1 MIASLVNNIPPQHVI
16 RSVKASVTHTIRGHS
31 SAQGAWYKDLL
42 RSGLKSRSMSSSSG
56 ACSLLFITQS
66 PLDTRHGNQK
76 EKIWNAQ
83 CSRSRALYCTV
94 TPQRKNP
101 QPPSVAR
108 PPSVTRPPSPTRCR
122 ETTKRKVALFVGYD
136 GTSYKGFQRNAGVS
150 TVSDALEHALHA
162 ARAISDENLGFLNKI
177 KWQVAARTDRGV
189 GALGNLVSAKLLF
202 NRDELS
208 DGSAFS
214 ATTNRVNEQLPP
226 HIRLFGIQRIT
237 NSFNARSCCEAR
249 WYEYMLPMSTLGKR
263 PEALSDFNTIIK
275 SFVGSHYFHNYTIG
289 AEHTIP
295 PTVKARRY
303 ILECFC
309 DETPLVIDSDCD
321 PSSADEPETRFVRI
335 MLRGQSFMMHQI
347 RKMISLALLTYLGH
361 VPNDA
366 IARSFLPETLVNV
379 PPAPAQGLFLDCCR
393 FGWYNERQGDALPE
407 PLDMNVFAEQRE
419 HFKMSY
425 LLPSISKRFQEENSF
440 EEFFN
445 TVKLYPVQFE

>member
-1 MIASLVNNIPPQHVI
+1 MLASLMNNIPPQYAI
-16 RSVKASVTHTIRGHS
+16 RSFRASVARPIGFHT
-31 SAQGAWYKDLL
+31 SAQGVCYKDSLCG
-42 RSGLKSRSMSSSSG
+42 GLKSHFMPSLSG
-56 ACSLLFITQS
+56 TYPLLFVTRG
-66 PLDTRHGNQK
+66 PCLDTRHGTQK
-76 EKIWNAQ
+76 EEIWNAQ
-83 CSRSRALYCTV
+83 RSRSKALYCTI

-101 QPPSVAR
+101 Q
-108 PPSVTRPPSPTRCR
+108 PSVTRPPSPTRCR

-136 GTSYKGFQRNAGVS
+136 GTPYKGFQRNAGVS

-162 ARAISDENLGFLNKI
+162 ARAISDENFGFLNKI

-214 ATTNRVNEQLPP
+214 ATTDRVNEQLPP

-309 DETPLVIDSDCD
+309 DETPVVIDSGRD
-321 PSSADEPETRFVRI
+321 SSSTDELETRFVRI

-366 IARSFLPETLVNV
+366 IARSFLPETLINV
-379 PPAPAQGLFLDCCR
+379 PPAPPQGLFLDCCR
-393 FGWYNERQGDALPE
+393 FGWYNERQEDALPE
-407 PLDMNVFAEQRE
+407 PLDMNAFAEQRE
-419 HFKMSY
+419 HFKISY
-425 LLPSISKRFQEENSF
+425 LLPSISKRFQEDDSF
-440 EEFFN
+440 EEFFK
-445 TVKLYPVQFE
+445 TAKLHPVQFE